1 MSPSMQKRN
10 TGFVVCGALLGMT
23 LFLSCGVEAE
33 QTRTITIPADTKVVE
48 VESSYCEPIMQG
60 DTLYVPRCWRLKQGP
75 AAPNMIERLV
85 SRAGNDAATTVEN
98 QLGNAIDYQAWKLG
112 QSMQDWLRSGQ
123 Q

>member
-1 MSPSMQKRN
+1 MQGPTKYIPLA
-10 TGFVVCGALLGMT
+10 VCGALLLAM
-23 LFLSCGVEAE
+23 FVSSDADAE

-48 VESSYCEPIMQG
+48 VESSYCEPILQG